1 MNYTSLI
8 IFLIVLLF
16 NIYFILAYSWDS
28 YIKIYKHLNTTVLDY
43 RISVPILL
51 ILYNIWGIYN
61 LIKFIKS

>member
-16 NIYFILAYSWDS
+16 NIYFILAYSWKN
-28 YIKIYKHLNTTVLDY
+28 YIKVYKYLNTTVLDY

-61 LIKFIKS
+61 LIKFIK